1 MPPDPPRGMRSNSRQ
16 LAPPLQKSYLH
27 PWGGGV
33 QKIFGDITYLFLN
46 IICPKLQHVLETR
59 NHTLEYP
66 FHSICSST
74 LGAWP
79 PALIENMGLGGGGGG
94 GGGESTYSSSI
105 LCWLNGC
112 SILEDSTLYNE
123 MCCVN
128 DLLAPY
134 EPTVLILFLQ
144 ACLQI
149 RGMMCLQSCHCR
161 EKPAS
166 CSSLANL

>member
-1 MPPDPPRGMRSNSRQ
+1 M
-16 LAPPLQKSYLH
+16 
-27 PWGGGV
+27 

-94 GGGESTYSSSI
+94 GGGGNQ
-105 LCWLNGC
+105 L
-112 SILEDSTLYNE
+112 TLLVFYVGS
-123 MCCVN
+123 MV
-128 DLLAPY
+128 A
-134 EPTVLILFLQ
+134 
-144 ACLQI
+144 
-149 RGMMCLQSCHCR
+149 
-161 EKPAS
+161 AS
-166 CSSLANL
+166 